1 MKHKI
6 FIYTV
11 LSLVTCVL
19 NAQVVT
25 DKKVIWDYPVKPGT
39 EEWKKIENNEGMVKA
54 CQIPE
59 KILVS
64 LPTEELTDICLQYPL
79 LYDVFAFD
87 NLNNGLDKLFSDF
100 NGIRELYKRKNFSGS
115 LVKRY
120 VQKIQNFSFLDGE
133 TSDLEKGYFIIS
145 VSALEVLLSRI
156 ECPESTE
163 KDVQREILQNLVSG
177 YEGKCRYADYFKGFG
192 LQTNFYSRSHV
203 ILKLDK
209 SSVES
214 LPQKGK
220 NTSLFSGM
228 ADEQSVNVIDN
239 LSYQLIKQAVQ

>member
-6 FIYTV
+6 LIYAV
-11 LSLVTCVL
+11 LSLIAYTL
-19 NAQVVT
+19 SAQVVT
-25 DKKVIWDYPVKPGT
+25 DRKVTWDYPVKPGM
-39 EEWKKIENNEGMVKA
+39 EEWGKFESNEAMVKA

-59 KILVS
+59 KILAS

-87 NLNNGLDKLFSDF
+87 NLNNGLDKLFDDF
-100 NGIRELYKRKNFSGS
+100 NGIREIYKRIDISSG

-120 VQKIQNFSFLDGE
+120 ARTVQDFSFLDGKA
-133 TSDLEKGYFIIS
+133 SDLEKGYFIIS

-156 ECPESTE
+156 EWPNSTE
-163 KDVQREILQNLVSG
+163 EEVQKEILQNLVSG
-177 YEGKCRYADYFKGFG
+177 YERKCKYADYFKGFG

-209 SSVES
+209 SSIEL
-214 LPQKGK
+214 LPQKNE
-220 NTSLFSGM
+220 NTTLFSGM
-228 ADEQSVNVIDN
+228 ADEQSANVIDN
-239 LSYQLIKQAVQ
+239 LSYKLIKQSIK

>member
-1 MKHKI
+1 
-6 FIYTV
+6 
-11 LSLVTCVL
+11 L
-19 NAQVVT
+19 NAHVVT
-25 DKKVIWDYPVKPGT
+25 DKKVIWDYPVKPGM
-39 EEWKKIENNEGMVKA
+39 EEWKKFESNEAMVKA
-54 CQIPE
+54 CQISE
-59 KILVS
+59 KS
-64 LPTEELTDICLQYPL
+64 LESLSTEDITDICLQYPL

-87 NLNNGLDKLFSDF
+87 NMNNGLDKLFNDF
-100 NGIRELYKRKNFSGS
+100 NGIRELYKRKDLSSS

-120 VQKIQNFSFLDGE
+120 ALTVQNFSFLDSKA
-133 TSDLEKGYFIIS
+133 SDLEKGYFIIS

-156 ECPESTE
+156 ERADSTE
-163 KDVQREILQNLVSG
+163 EDVLRVILQNLVSG

-209 SSVES
+209 SSVEL
-214 LPQKGK
+214 LPQKNR
-220 NTSLFSGM
+220 NTTLFSGM